1 MIRRIAVVV
10 LVAGAVFAQDAARMD
25 QVAQASVSEK
35 KFMGTVLVARG
46 DQVLLSK
53 GYGSA
58 NLEWN
63 IPNAPSTKFRLGSV
77 TKQFTAASI
86 LLLEERGRLKTDDP
100 VKKFMPD
107 APSAWDKITVFHLL
121 THTSGIPNFTGFS
134 DYASQEPFPTT
145 PEKLV
150 ARFRDKPLDFQPGEK
165 WSYSNSGYVLLG
177 YLIEKASG
185 ETYEKFLQENIF
197 GPLAM
202 KDSGYDSNS
211 SIIARRAS
219 GYAPGKNGP
228 ENAGF
233 INMTVPFSAGSLYST
248 TEDLL
253 RWETGLFGGKVLSA
267 ASVAK
272 MTTPFKDDYA
282 LGVGVRTVKGHKVID
297 HGGGIEG
304 FNTFLAYY
312 PDDKLTVVVLANL
325 NGSAPQEIA
334 TKLAAVVHGEKVELP
349 SERNEI
355 TLAPKALEQ
364 YVGTYQLAPRV
375 EMKVTLDGGQLFT
388 QLSGQGKL
396 PLFPSSE
403 TMFFLKAVDAQVE
416 FGKDEKG
423 PYAVLHQ
430 GGRDMKAPRTSDQV
444 VERKEVAV
452 APKIL
457 EQYVGTY
464 EMRPGFDMAITLE
477 GGQLVSQATGQGK
490 IPLFAES
497 ETKFFP
503 KLMDAEIEFVKDDK
517 GAVTQMILRQ
527 GPGEIKATRK

>member
-1 MIRRIAVVV
+1 
-10 LVAGAVFAQDAARMD
+10 
-25 QVAQASVSEK
+25 
-35 KFMGTVLVARG
+35 
-46 DQVLLSK
+46 
-53 GYGSA
+53 
-58 NLEWN
+58 
-63 IPNAPSTKFRLGSV
+63 
-77 TKQFTAASI
+77 
-86 LLLEERGRLKTDDP
+86 
-100 VKKFMPD
+100 
-107 APSAWDKITVFHLL
+107 
-121 THTSGIPNFTGFS
+121 
-134 DYASQEPFPTT
+134 
-145 PEKLV
+145 
-150 ARFRDKPLDFQPGEK
+150 
-165 WSYSNSGYVLLG
+165 
-177 YLIEKASG
+177 
-185 ETYEKFLQENIF
+185 
-197 GPLAM
+197 
-202 KDSGYDSNS
+202 
-211 SIIARRAS
+211 
-219 GYAPGKNGP
+219 
-228 ENAGF
+228 
-233 INMTVPFSAGSLYST
+233 MTVPFSAGSLYST

-464 EMRPGFDMAITLE
+464 EMRRDSTWRSRSKEASWFRRRRGRARFHSSRNRRPN
-477 GGQLVSQATGQGK
+477 S
-490 IPLFAES
+490 
-497 ETKFFP
+497 FP
-503 KLMDAEIEFVKDDK
+503 S
-517 GAVTQMILRQ
+517 
-527 GPGEIKATRK
+527 